1 MKFDVIEDF
10 PEHLRPYTDEQIP
23 AAMQRIAA
31 HRYFPDVAA
40 MIFPGI
46 TPAEAI
52 RKVLEVKTVHQ
63 FQMEWMYAFNKRV
76 IDSTIESFTY
86 HFSHG
91 IGPDKGYL
99 YISNHRDIILDTSLL
114 QMVFVYQGLP
124 TSMITYGDNLIVNQ
138 LADDLARSNKM
149 FKVVRKGNK
158 RELFKNSVLLSEFL
172 RSCIR
177 HGNSCWIAQ
186 RNGRTKDGLDKTAP
200 ALVKMMGMSGMRG
213 AGEEKGAAETGDA
226 VAAGAS
232 ADAGDAVAAGASADA
247 GDAVAGGASADAG
260 DAVAGGGGPYDL
272 VENYASLNI
281 VPVAISY
288 EYESCDFLKTKE
300 LLAAH
305 NAPDGKTYIKDED
318 EDLNSMIT
326 GISQWKGKVHIH
338 VCDPLTRKELED
350 CATGTRET
358 PGEVS
363 VVTHGDTCGE
373 RTQNGNAVHTASEQT
388 QDGCPGHAPGE
399 KMQNGN
405 AVQTTSE
412 QTQDDSPG
420 HAPGVRM
427 QNGNAVHTAS
437 EQTQDGCPGHAPGE
451 KMQNGNAVQ
460 TTSEQTQDD
469 SPGHAPGVRMQN
481 GSPGRSGAQDLN
493 AFAANLC
500 ALIDSKIRRGYQCFP
515 SNYIAYDMLHGT
527 TTYKHLYSDQDKAA
541 FLKRLEAL
549 PQKVFGSNADE
560 ALQEALK
567 AAQHIFLKIYANP
580 VRKTAAHS

>member
-260 DAVAGGGGPYDL
+260 DAVAGGASADAGDAVAGGGGPYDL

-427 QNGNAVHTAS
+427 QNG
-437 EQTQDGCPGHAPGE
+437 
-451 KMQNGNAVQ
+451 
-460 TTSEQTQDD
+460 
-469 SPGHAPGVRMQN
+469 
-481 GSPGRSGAQDLN
+481 SPGRSGAQDLN

-549 PQKVFGSNADE
+549 PQKVFGSNANE
-560 ALQEALK
+560 TLPEALK

>member
-232 ADAGDAVAAGASADA
+232 ADAGDAVAWGASADAGDAVAGGASADA

-427 QNGNAVHTAS
+427 QNG
-437 EQTQDGCPGHAPGE
+437 
-451 KMQNGNAVQ
+451 
-460 TTSEQTQDD
+460 
-469 SPGHAPGVRMQN
+469 
-481 GSPGRSGAQDLN
+481 SPGRSGAQDLN

>member
-1 MKFDVIEDF
+1 VIEDF

-260 DAVAGGGGPYDL
+260 DAVAGGASADAGDAVAGGGGPYDL

-427 QNGNAVHTAS
+427 QNG
-437 EQTQDGCPGHAPGE
+437 
-451 KMQNGNAVQ
+451 
-460 TTSEQTQDD
+460 
-469 SPGHAPGVRMQN
+469 
-481 GSPGRSGAQDLN
+481 SPGRSGAQDLN

-580 VRKTAAHS
+580 VRRSAAHS

>member
-1 MKFDVIEDF
+1 MIEDF

-52 RKVLEVKTVHQ
+52 SKVLEVKTVYQ

-76 IDSTIESFTY
+76 IESTMESFTY
-86 HFSHG
+86 DFSPG
-91 IGPDKGYL
+91 IRPDVGYL

-114 QMVFVYQGLP
+114 QMIFVDQGLP

-149 FKVVRKGNK
+149 FKVVRQGNK

-177 HGNSCWIAQ
+177 QGDSCWIAQ

-213 AGEEKGAAETGDA
+213 AAATSDG
-226 VAAGAS
+226 VAAG
-232 ADAGDAVAAGASADA
+232 
-247 GDAVAGGASADAG
+247 GGLNE
-260 DAVAGGGGPYDL
+260 L
-272 VENYASLNI
+272 VENYAALNI

-300 LLAAH
+300 LLAAQ

-318 EDLNSMIT
+318 EDLISMIT

-338 VCDPLTRKELED
+338 VCDPLTREELEA
-350 CATGTRET
+350 CVESAGL
-358 PGEVS
+358 G
-363 VVTHGDTCGE
+363 
-373 RTQNGNAVHTASEQT
+373 
-388 QDGCPGHAPGE
+388 PGE
-399 KMQNGN
+399 KVVSGG
-405 AVQTTSE
+405 AVRHGG
-412 QTQDDSPG
+412 QDF
-420 HAPGVRM
+420 
-427 QNGNAVHTAS
+427 
-437 EQTQDGCPGHAPGE
+437 
-451 KMQNGNAVQ
+451 
-460 TTSEQTQDD
+460 
-469 SPGHAPGVRMQN
+469 
-481 GSPGRSGAQDLN
+481 N

-500 ALIDSKIRRGYQCFP
+500 TLIDSKIWHNYKCFP
-515 SNYIAYDMLHGT
+515 SNYIAYDLLHGSST
-527 TTYKHLYSDQDKAA
+527 HKHHYSDQNKAA

-580 VRKTAAHS
+580 VRRSAAHS

>member
-288 EYESCDFLKTKE
+288 ESESCDFLKTKE

-427 QNGNAVHTAS
+427 QNG
-437 EQTQDGCPGHAPGE
+437 
-451 KMQNGNAVQ
+451 
-460 TTSEQTQDD
+460 
-469 SPGHAPGVRMQN
+469 
-481 GSPGRSGAQDLN
+481 SPGRSGAQDLN

-549 PQKVFGSNADE
+549 PQKVFGSNANE
-560 ALQEALK
+560 TLPEALK

>member
-1 MKFDVIEDF
+1 VIEDF

-232 ADAGDAVAAGASADA
+232 ADAGDAVAAGVSADAGDAVAGGASADA

-427 QNGNAVHTAS
+427 QNG
-437 EQTQDGCPGHAPGE
+437 
-451 KMQNGNAVQ
+451 
-460 TTSEQTQDD
+460 
-469 SPGHAPGVRMQN
+469 
-481 GSPGRSGAQDLN
+481 SPGRSGAQDLN

-549 PQKVFGSNADE
+549 PQKVFGSNANE
-560 ALQEALK
+560 TLPEALK

>member
-260 DAVAGGGGPYDL
+260 DAVAGGASADAGDAVAGGGGPYDL

-373 RTQNGNAVHTASEQT
+373 
-388 QDGCPGHAPGE
+388 
-399 KMQNGN
+399 
-405 AVQTTSE
+405 
-412 QTQDDSPG
+412 
-420 HAPGVRM
+420 RM

-549 PQKVFGSNADE
+549 PQKVFGSNANE
-560 ALQEALK
+560 TLPEALK

>member
-1 MKFDVIEDF
+1 MIEDF

-232 ADAGDAVAAGASADA
+232 ADAGDAVA
-247 GDAVAGGASADAG
+247 
-260 DAVAGGGGPYDL
+260 GGGGPYDL

-358 PGEVS
+358 TGEVS

-373 RTQNGNAVHTASEQT
+373 RT
-388 QDGCPGHAPGE
+388 
-399 KMQNGN
+399 
-405 AVQTTSE
+405 
-412 QTQDDSPG
+412 
-420 HAPGVRM
+420 
-427 QNGNAVHTAS
+427 
-437 EQTQDGCPGHAPGE
+437 
-451 KMQNGNAVQ
+451 QNGNAVQ

-515 SNYIAYDMLHGT
+515 SNYIAYDMLHGSST
-527 TTYKHLYSDQDKAA
+527 HKNQYTDQDKAA

-580 VRKTAAHS
+580 VRRSAAHS

>member
-1 MKFDVIEDF
+1 MIEDF

-76 IDSTIESFTY
+76 IDSTMESFTY
-86 HFSHG
+86 HFSPG
-91 IGPDKGYL
+91 IRPDVGYL

-114 QMVFVYQGLP
+114 QMVFVDQGLP

-149 FKVVRKGNK
+149 FKVVRQGNK

-177 HGNSCWIAQ
+177 QGDSCWIAQ

-213 AGEEKGAAETGDA
+213 A
-226 VAAGAS
+226 
-232 ADAGDAVAAGASADA
+232 AGDANAADGRIAA
-247 GDAVAGGASADAG
+247 GDAAA
-260 DAVAGGGGPYDL
+260 AGGGLNDL
-272 VENYASLNI
+272 VKNYAALNI

-300 LLAAH
+300 LLAAQ

-318 EDLNSMIT
+318 EDLISMIT
-326 GISQWKGKVHIH
+326 GISQWKGEVHIH
-338 VCDPLTRKELED
+338 VCDPLTREELEA
-350 CATGTRET
+350 CVESA
-358 PGEVS
+358 
-363 VVTHGDTCGE
+363 
-373 RTQNGNAVHTASEQT
+373 
-388 QDGCPGHAPGE
+388 GHS
-399 KMQNGN
+399 
-405 AVQTTSE
+405 TSE
-412 QTQDDSPG
+412 HLQSGSSEPFSSKLTGCGAGRHGGQD
-420 HAPGVRM
+420 V
-427 QNGNAVHTAS
+427 
-437 EQTQDGCPGHAPGE
+437 
-451 KMQNGNAVQ
+451 
-460 TTSEQTQDD
+460 
-469 SPGHAPGVRMQN
+469 
-481 GSPGRSGAQDLN
+481 N
-493 AFAANLC
+493 AFATNLC
-500 ALIDSKIRRGYQCFP
+500 ALIDSKIRHNYKCFP
-515 SNYIAYDMLHGT
+515 SNYIAYDMLHGSST
-527 TTYKHLYSDQDKAA
+527 HKNQYTDQDKAA

-560 ALQEALK
+560 ALPEVLK
-567 AAQHIFLKIYANP
+567 EAQHIFLKIYANP
-580 VRKTAAHS
+580 VRRSAAHT

>member
-232 ADAGDAVAAGASADA
+232 ADAGDAVAGGASADAGDAVAGGASADA

-427 QNGNAVHTAS
+427 QNG
-437 EQTQDGCPGHAPGE
+437 
-451 KMQNGNAVQ
+451 
-460 TTSEQTQDD
+460 
-469 SPGHAPGVRMQN
+469 
-481 GSPGRSGAQDLN
+481 SPGRSGAQDLN

-549 PQKVFGSNADE
+549 PQKVFGSNANE
-560 ALQEALK
+560 TLPEALK